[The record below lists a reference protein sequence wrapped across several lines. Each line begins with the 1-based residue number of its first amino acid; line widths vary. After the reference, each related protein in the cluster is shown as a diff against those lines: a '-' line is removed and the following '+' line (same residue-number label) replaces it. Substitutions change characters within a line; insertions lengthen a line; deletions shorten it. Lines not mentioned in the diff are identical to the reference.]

1 MGNELDQKVFWDLS
15 YGLYVVTAASGDKSN
30 GQIAN
35 AVMQVC
41 ADPPRV
47 VVCIH
52 KDNLTHQYIR
62 ESGAYGVSIL
72 GEDVP
77 MTFIG
82 LFGFKSGRD
91 VDKLSQCNWEKGPAG
106 VPLVTDHALS
116 VLDARVISEADAGTH
131 TMFVGEVV
139 SARKLASG
147 VPLTYA
153 AYHQLKKGKSPKHA
167 PTYRAEQA
175 GETGGERKGV
185 ATMDKYQCDV
195 CGYIYDPEVG
205 DPDSGI
211 APGTPFDQIPD
222 DWVCPVCGAS
232 KDQFTKV

>member
-1 MGNELDQKVFWDLS
+1 VGHELDQKVFRDLS
-15 YGLYVVTAASGDKSN
+15 YGLYVVTAASEGKAN

-35 AVMQVC
+35 TVMQVC

-47 VVCIH
+47 AVCIH

-62 ESGAYGVSIL
+62 QGRAYGVSVL

-91 VDKLSQCNWEKGPAG
+91 ADKMNQCNWEEGPTG

-116 VLDARVISEADAGTH
+116 VLDARVIGEADAGTH
-131 TMFVGEVV
+131 TLFIGEVV
-139 SARKLASG
+139 SGRKLRDG

-153 AYHQLKKGKSPKHA
+153 AYHELKKGKSPKHA
-167 PTYRAEQA
+167 PTYRAEQS
-175 GETGGERKGV
+175 GGQQGTQEG
-185 ATMDKYQCDV
+185 ASAMTKYQCDV
-195 CGYIYDPEVG
+195 CGYVYDPEAG
-205 DPDSGI
+205 DPDNGV
-211 APGTPFDQIPD
+211 APGTRFEDVPD
-222 DWVCPVCGAS
+222 DWTCPVCGAS
-232 KDQFTKV
+232 KDQFSKV